1 MRNLVQQD
9 LFMVL
14 MDSMVPLR
22 ALIEYCLII
31 FQKEKKNWRKSSGPQ
46 GQHGGFWYQSSE
58 IPQPWKPSL
67 KTGSQAW
74 ESKMRLSAKFW
85 ESPLELLNCGVIL
98 CPRDITR
105 LSQQRTS
112 SGQPSPKNERVDGD
126 VALVQKS
133 PLSSRSWGLAGGPAS
148 IYLQRTDLTSLEK
161 KREK

>member
-9 LFMVL
+9 FFMVL
-14 MDSMVPLR
+14 MGAYRILSYYLP
-22 ALIEYCLII
+22 
-31 FQKEKKNWRKSSGPQ
+31 KGKKNWRKSSGPQ

-85 ESPLELLNCGVIL
+85 KSPLELLNCGVIL

-133 PLSSRSWGLAGGPAS
+133 PLSSRSWGLAGGPAP